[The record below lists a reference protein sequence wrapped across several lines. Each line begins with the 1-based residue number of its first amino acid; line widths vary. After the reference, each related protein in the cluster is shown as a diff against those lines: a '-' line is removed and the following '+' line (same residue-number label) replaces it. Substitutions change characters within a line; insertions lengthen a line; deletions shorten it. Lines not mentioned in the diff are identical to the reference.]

1 MLACRLLGDADLP
14 AVRALLAAD
23 PVAGCLVATRVERG
37 SLDPRRLGGELWGHG
52 EDRLDGV
59 CLSGPN
65 LVPLARNPAAL
76 SAFAHQAL
84 QQGRRCSSIV
94 GLQPAVEVLWAALA
108 EAWGPAREL
117 RPFQPLMSLPTAPRL
132 RPDQGVRAVRLGE
145 LDLLLP
151 ACVAM
156 FTEEIGQSPLGNDG
170 GRSYRARVRDLI
182 VGGRAFARFEDG
194 EVVFKAELGALSSGA
209 AQIQGVW
216 VAPHRRGEGLAAAGV
231 AAVAAIAVPRMAP
244 QVSLYVNQHNEPA
257 LRAYRRVG
265 FEQVG
270 TFMTVLF

>member
-1 MLACRLLGDADLP
+1 MRR
-14 AVRALLAAD
+14 VRSD
-23 PVAGCLVATRVERG
+23 
-37 SLDPRRLGGELWGHG
+37 
-52 EDRLDGV
+52 
-59 CLSGPN
+59 
-65 LVPLARNPAAL
+65 
-76 SAFAHQAL
+76 
-84 QQGRRCSSIV
+84 
-94 GLQPAVEVLWAALA
+94 
-108 EAWGPAREL
+108 
-117 RPFQPLMSLPTAPRL
+117 
-132 RPDQGVRAVRLGE
+132 E
-145 LDLLLP
+145 LDILLP

-156 FTEEIGQSPLGNDG
+156 FTEEVGVSPIGSDS
-170 GRSYRARVRDLI
+170 GRGYRGRIRELI
-182 VGGRAFARFEDG
+182 GAGRAFARIEDG

>member
-132 RPDQGVRAVRLGE
+132 RPDPGVRAVRLGE

>member
-14 AVRALLAAD
+14 AVRALLATD

-37 SLDPRRLGGELWGHG
+37 GLDPRRLGGELWGHG

-94 GLQPAVEVLWAALA
+94 GPQPAVEVLWAALA

-117 RPFQPLMSLPTAPRL
+117 RPFQPLMSLLTAPRL
-132 RPDQGVRAVRLGE
+132 RPDPGVRAVRLGE

-156 FTEEIGQSPLGNDG
+156 FTEEIGLSPLGTDG
-170 GRSYRARVRDLI
+170 GRSYRARIRDLI
-182 VGGRAFARFEDG
+182 VAGRAFARIEDG

-216 VAPHRRGEGLAAAGV
+216 VAPHRRREGLAAPGV
-231 AAVAAIAVPRMAP
+231 AAVAALAVPRMAP
-244 QVSLYVNQHNEPA
+244 RISLYVNQHNEAA

-270 TFMTVLF
+270 SYMTVLF